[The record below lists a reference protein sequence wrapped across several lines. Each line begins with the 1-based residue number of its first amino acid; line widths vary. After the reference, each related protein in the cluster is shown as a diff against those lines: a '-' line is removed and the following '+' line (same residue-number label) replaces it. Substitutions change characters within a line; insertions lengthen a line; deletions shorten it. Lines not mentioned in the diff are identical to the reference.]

1 MPSVIIHSAGLLT
14 TVQDAGRYGY
24 QRYGMPVSGAM
35 DIFSYEL
42 ANLLV
47 GNDPGAACLEATIAG
62 PAMVF
67 TDETTVAVTGADMGP
82 QLNGQGIPIN
92 TAVICEAGRQS
103 WLHRT

>member
-1 MPSVIIHSAGLLT
+1 MPGGTAIS
-14 TVQDAGRYGY
+14 
-24 QRYGMPVSGAM
+24 GMVCRSQGQWITSP
-35 DIFSYEL
+35 YEL

-82 QLNGQGIPIN
+82 QINGQGIPLN
-92 TAVICEAGRQS
+92 TAVICEAGRQA